1 MISKLI
7 FFFFQGLPDDWKFF
21 LLKFKNFVRVFAGK
35 NGRED
40 RHWEVRVLSIPEN
53 TGCGGMLID
62 REWENFVAANNIV
75 VGDRLDVY
83 HDHYNIYIRIF
94 NADGTERL
102 PNEAGS
108 GTNV

>member
-1 MISKLI
+1 
-7 FFFFQGLPDDWKFF
+7 
-21 LLKFKNFVRVFAGK
+21 
-35 NGRED
+35 
-40 RHWEVRVLSIPEN
+40 
-53 TGCGGMLID
+53 MLID

-102 PNEAGS
+102 PNEGGS